1 MPTVETLIPQA
12 GQADAEGLRA
22 FDADLLAEYV
32 TDPAHPWWR
41 RRPCVLALAG
51 RVPEHRVAGLIARV
65 HDPRDVAEVRIA
77 LLDLLADRT
86 ELLPWLGHPD
96 RRQED
101 SYGMSEAILKARGL
115 LGDRSA
121 TGELT
126 TLAASPWSRTRA
138 LGEAG
143 LDALVARYGA
153 GAVLSDVGDERPEDR
168 AFRVRMRHRAGA
180 DVVDA
185 LADPDRAVAYL
196 AQSLLTDPDRLR
208 GHLDEAP
215 TTEAKLW
222 TAYALHRLTGDTAET
237 RAIHASLGRPRVEV
251 TGLDE
256 ELRSAIVQEYGRYC
270 QERSDPRWRIEAICA
285 GPPVPPDEENGSA
298 APRPRSPRRAWH
310 RGPRSPAGSTTGRA
324 AAPITSSASAGAG
337 RRTTGTGAR
346 SSSAPWAGSS
356 PPTNRSPP
364 PVPRWRRRTSAGS
377 RRKPGRSGSPT
388 CASTTS
394 ATASPWTSPPCSSTG
409 RTDAPA
415 RPGPRRAGLRR
426 TVAQAAVQC
435 GSRPLWASAR
445 SKTDADPGT
454 ATSSAKPSYCR

>member
-22 FDADLLAEYV
+22 FDADGLAEYV

-96 RRQED
+96 RRRED
-101 SYGMSEAILKARGL
+101 SYGMPEAILKARGL

-121 TGELT
+121 TGGLT
-126 TLAASPWSRTRA
+126 TLAASPWSRLRA
-138 LGEAG
+138 AGEAG
-143 LDALVARYGA
+143 LDALVTRYGA
-153 GAVLSDVGDERPEDR
+153 GAVLSDVGDARPEDR

-180 DVVDA
+180 DVTDA

-208 GHLDEAP
+208 GHLREAP

-222 TAYALHRLTGDTAET
+222 TAYALHRLTGDAAET

-251 TGLDE
+251 AGLDE
-256 ELRSAIVQEYGRYC
+256 ELRAAIVREYGQSC
-270 QERSDPRWRIEAICA
+270 EKSSDPRWRIEAICA
-285 GPPVPPDEENGSA
+285 EPPAPPDEDEQLRRAMTALTAAGL
-298 APRPRSPRRAWH
+298 APRPPVSCGEHNQQGGGTYHVIGLGGSGAEADEDED
-310 RGPRSPAGSTTGRA
+310 GAGVLVSTLGRFVTSYEPEPTARA
-324 AAPITSSASAGAG
+324 ALEAAGFRWIPQEIGAI
-337 RRTTGTGAR
+337 RVTGLCVYYFGDR
-346 SSSAPWAGSS
+346 EPL
-356 PPTNRSPP
+356 N
-364 PVPRWRRRTSAGS
+364 V
-377 RRKPGRSGSPT
+377 
-388 CASTTS
+388 
-394 ATASPWTSPPCSSTG
+394 ATLLFYWQ
-409 RTDAPA
+409 D
-415 RPGPRRAGLRR
+415 
-426 TVAQAAVQC
+426 
-435 GSRPLWASAR
+435 
-445 SKTDADPGT
+445 
-454 ATSSAKPSYCR
+454 

>member
-1 MPTVETLIPQA
+1 MPTVETLIPKA

-22 FDADLLAEYV
+22 FDADGLAEYV
-32 TDPAHPWWR
+32 ADPAHPWWR

-96 RRQED
+96 RRQEG
-101 SYGMSEAILKARGL
+101 SYGMPEAILKARGL

-121 TGELT
+121 AGGLT
-126 TLAASPWSRTRA
+126 TLAASPWRRWRA
-138 LGEAG
+138 VGEAG

-153 GAVLSDVGDERPEDR
+153 GAVLSDVGDARPEDR

-180 DVVDA
+180 DVSDA

-222 TAYALHRLTGDTAET
+222 TAYALHRLTGDAAET

-251 TGLDE
+251 AGLDE
-256 ELRSAIVQEYGRYC
+256 ELRTAIVQEYGQHC
-270 QERSDPRWRIEAICA
+270 EERSDPRWRIEAVCA
-285 GPPVPPDEENGSA
+285 GPPVPPDEDERLRRAVTALTSA
-298 APRPRSPRRAWH
+298 GLAPRPPVSCGEHNRQGGGTYH
-310 RGPRSPAGSTTGRA
+310 VIGLGGSGAEADEDEDGSEIFISTLGRFVTSHEPEPTARA
-324 AAPITSSASAGAG
+324 ALEAAGF
-337 RRTTGTGAR
+337 RWIDRVTGAIR
-346 SSSAPWAGSS
+346 VTGLCVYHFGDRDPLD
-356 PPTNRSPP
+356 
-364 PVPRWRRRTSAGS
+364 V
-377 RRKPGRSGSPT
+377 
-388 CASTTS
+388 
-394 ATASPWTSPPCSSTG
+394 ATLLFHWQ
-409 RTDAPA
+409 D
-415 RPGPRRAGLRR
+415 
-426 TVAQAAVQC
+426 
-435 GSRPLWASAR
+435 
-445 SKTDADPGT
+445 
-454 ATSSAKPSYCR
+454 